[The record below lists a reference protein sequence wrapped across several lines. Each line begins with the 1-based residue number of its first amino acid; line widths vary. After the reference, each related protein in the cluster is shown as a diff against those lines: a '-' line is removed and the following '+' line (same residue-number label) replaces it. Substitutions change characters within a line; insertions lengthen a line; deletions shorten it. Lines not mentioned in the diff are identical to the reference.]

1 MRAGSPGFVG
11 GRLRQAREARGL
23 TITSLAEMLGVSK
36 QAVSQYENGLGSPR
50 AEVLAQ
56 AASVL
61 KVPSHFFLKPLTIF
75 PSKHA
80 VFYRSMS
87 ASTKTAR
94 ARAEVRYSW
103 AREIVCQVREYV
115 DLPPVNF
122 PKLEVP
128 AELSQLSP
136 AVIESLAAQTRQ
148 HWRLGDAPIPHLI
161 RTAES
166 NGAIVV
172 ADCLDASTLDAL
184 SQWAMPEDLP
194 FVILNDEKESAVR
207 SRLDLAHELGHLV
220 MHRRFPQDYLRKTQ
234 QFRDMEQ
241 QAFRFG
247 AALLLPEKPFLDD
260 LYSVSLESF
269 RSLKSKWKVS
279 IGMMIRRVQ
288 DLEVVDETTAQ
299 RLWMNYSRRGWRLR
313 EPLDDELPI
322 ESPTLLSRAIEFL
335 FSEHLQDREQFFLE
349 TALDATDLSRIS
361 GLPASAFTP
370 MEPAVNRKVLEFRKG

>member
-1 MRAGSPGFVG
+1 MRAGSPGFIG

-23 TITSLAEMLGVSK
+23 TITSLAELLEVSK
-36 QAVSQYENGLGSPR
+36 QAVSQYENGLGTPR
-50 AEVLAQ
+50 AEVLAK

-61 KVPSHFFLKPLTIF
+61 KVPSHFFLKPLIIDGNEQ
-75 PSKHA
+75 A

-87 ASTKTAR
+87 AATKTAR

-103 AREIVCQVREYV
+103 AREIVSQVREYV
-115 DLPPVNF
+115 DLPAVTF

-128 AELSQLSP
+128 SDLSQFSP
-136 AVIESLAAQTRQ
+136 ALIESLAVQTRQ
-148 HWRLGDAPIPHLI
+148 YWRLGDSPIPHLI
-161 RTAES
+161 RTVES

-172 ADCLDASTLDAL
+172 VDALDASTLDAL

-194 FVILNDEKESAVR
+194 FVMLNDEKESAVR
-207 SRLDLAHELGHLV
+207 SRLDLAHEIGHLV
-220 MHRRFPQDYLRKTQ
+220 MHRRFPQDYLRRTP
-234 QFRDMEQ
+234 QFREMEQ

-269 RSLKSKWKVS
+269 RLLKAKWKVS

-288 DLEVVDETTAQ
+288 DLGIVDETAAQ

-313 EPLDDELPI
+313 EPQDDELPI
-322 ESPTLLSRAIEFL
+322 ESPSLLSRAIEFL

-349 TALDATDLSRIS
+349 AALDAKDIARLS
-361 GLPASAFTP
+361 GLPANAFLPT
-370 MEPAVNRKVLEFRKG
+370 EPAVNRKVLEFKKG